1 MKINKSIISLY
12 LLMFCILFNCKN
24 EKKIETVEEIVEV
37 EKTILEPEN
46 VIEVITRAMDFSSP
60 DTIPSGWN
68 TFKYFNLSNET
79 HFFLLDKYP
88 EGKTI
93 ENTIK
98 EVGPP
103 FDKGME
109 LINQGKP
116 EEGYAE
122 FAKLPEWFSEVIFSG
137 GSGLI
142 GPKNSSVTTVK
153 LDPGYYIME
162 CYVKMP
168 NGKFHTS
175 MGMAKVIIVTE
186 KDSGNQPPEA
196 DIDIT
201 IARNEGI
208 TYSGLLNGGS
218 HVFSVTF
225 KDQSA
230 HEHFVGH
237 DVNLVKLSDNADLNQ
252 LEKWMNWSTPFGLK
266 TPVPEGVAFLG
277 GVNDSPTGAVGYFKA
292 TLSKGKY
299 AFISEVP
306 NSKSKGMFKVFE
318 VTD

>member
-1 MKINKSIISLY
+1 
-12 LLMFCILFNCKN
+12 MFCILFNCKN

-122 FAKLPEWFSEVIFSG
+122 FAKLPEWFSEV
-137 GSGLI
+137 
-142 GPKNSSVTTVK
+142 
-153 LDPGYYIME
+153 Y
-162 CYVKMP
+162 
-168 NGKFHTS
+168 
-175 MGMAKVIIVTE
+175 
-186 KDSGNQPPEA
+186 
-196 DIDIT
+196 
-201 IARNEGI
+201 
-208 TYSGLLNGGS
+208 
-218 HVFSVTF
+218 
-225 KDQSA
+225 
-230 HEHFVGH
+230 
-237 DVNLVKLSDNADLNQ
+237 LV
-252 LEKWMNWSTPFGLK
+252 
-266 TPVPEGVAFLG
+266 
-277 GVNDSPTGAVGYFKA
+277 AVQ
-292 TLSKGKY
+292 
-299 AFISEVP
+299 
-306 NSKSKGMFKVFE
+306 
-318 VTD
+318 D